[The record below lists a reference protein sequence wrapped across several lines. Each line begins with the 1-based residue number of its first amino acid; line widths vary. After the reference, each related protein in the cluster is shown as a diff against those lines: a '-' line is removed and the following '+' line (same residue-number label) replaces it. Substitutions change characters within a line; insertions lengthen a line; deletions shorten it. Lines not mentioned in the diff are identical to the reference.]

1 MPRTGHLAELTRFAP
16 GRPALLLGARIALAT
31 LLPLLLLPWI
41 GPVAATWAS
50 TGAYSIAIADKGGSY
65 RTRALAM
72 SASTLGATLAMLV
85 GGVASHHAVAAVILM
100 MVWSALCA

>member
-1 MPRTGHLAELTRFAP
+1 MPRTGHLAELTRLAP

-31 LLPLLLLPWI
+31 ALPLLLIPWI
-41 GPVAATWAS
+41 GAIAASWAS

-72 SASTLGATLAMLV
+72 SAATLGGALAVLV
-85 GGVASHHAVAAVILM
+85 GGLASHHAVAAVILM
-100 MVWSALCA
+100 LV